1 MDYFAHSP
9 LRGYKFADSYLPQL
23 ADIIKLLLQRDAVAL
38 ADYGVT
44 PTIITE
50 LFAKRNAF
58 ADLPTDYMLSGM
70 MMMATQA
77 KNDKHKELEVGIR
90 RIADRVRLK
99 FGEGHGMYTSLGVGL
114 LSRQPSQELVRT
126 GKSVVSICTQFL
138 AELASEGITAP
149 LLAGITTN
157 ATELD
162 DLIDAQRVA
171 INNRDLAVFNRIT
184 AGNDLYAMIVNLAG
198 KGKSCWHGV
207 NEAKYNDY
215 VIYPSGETSN
225 TQTVEGTVGGTS
237 VVNTS
242 VANVDETTVITL
254 KNTGLA
260 PLHFFF
266 AVNPTDTTGA
276 SEVIVA
282 PDETLSRTGAQL
294 GYNPQANRFNIYNP
308 DAQAGSYTVE
318 W

>member
-1 MDYFAHSP
+1 MDFFAHPP

-23 ADIIKLLLQRDAVAL
+23 ADDIKQSLERDATEL

-44 PTIITE
+44 PTVVIE
-50 LFAKRNAF
+50 LMAKRTAF
-58 ADLPTDYMLSGM
+58 AIMPSDNVLTGEM
-70 MMMATQA
+70 MIATQA
-77 KNDKHKELEVGIR
+77 KNEKHKELEVGIR

-99 FGEGHGMYTSLGVGL
+99 FGEGHGIYMALSVAL
-114 LSRQPSQELVRT
+114 LSRQSSRELVNIGRDA
-126 GKSVVSICTQFL
+126 VVTCTKHL

-149 LLAGITTN
+149 LLATITTL
-157 ATELD
+157 TGELD
-162 DLIDAQRVA
+162 DLIDGQRLAVKD
-171 INNRDLAVFNRIT
+171 RDLAVFFRIT

-215 VIYPSGETSN
+215 VIYPSGESSN

-242 VANVDETTVITL
+242 VANVDETTVITM
-254 KNTGLA
+254 KNTGTA

-266 AVNPTDTTGA
+266 AVNPTDTMGA
-276 SEVIVA
+276 SEVVVA
-282 PDETLSRTGAQL
+282 ASETLTRTGLQL
-294 GYNPQANRFNIYNP
+294 GYNPQANRFNVYNP
-308 DAQAGSYTVE
+308 DPQAGSYTVE